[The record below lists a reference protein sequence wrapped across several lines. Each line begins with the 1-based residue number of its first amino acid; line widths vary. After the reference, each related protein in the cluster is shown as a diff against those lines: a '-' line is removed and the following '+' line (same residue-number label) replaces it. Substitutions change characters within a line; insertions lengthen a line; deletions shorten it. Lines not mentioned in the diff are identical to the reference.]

1 MKPPLKFALYSVLYT
16 SKDGIW
22 EYEIYQKL
30 KSHYN
35 PRALSKLRSILLE
48 LHNKSWTDE
57 VDAEVY
63 RETIFR
69 KYKLQERHREFVDYQ
84 LSPLN
89 IMEELGL
96 DQSFVEKG
104 KVKNESIAK

>member
-1 MKPPLKFALYSVLYT
+1 MKPPLKFALYSVLYA
-16 SKDGIW
+16 SEDGIW
-22 EYEIYQKL
+22 EYEIYQQL
-30 KSHYN
+30 KDHYN

-63 RETIFR
+63 GETIFR

-89 IMEELGL
+89 IVKELGL
-96 DQSFVEKG
+96 DVAKG
-104 KVKNESIAK
+104 EVKHEPIAK

>member
-1 MKPPLKFALYSVLYT
+1 MKPPLKFALYAVLYN
-16 SKDGIW
+16 SGDGIW

-30 KSHYN
+30 KNHYH

-63 RETIFR
+63 GETIFR
-69 KYKLQERHREFVDYQ
+69 KYKLQERHREFVEYQ

-89 IMEELGL
+89 IIEELGL
-96 DQSFVEKG
+96 DQSMVEKG
-104 KVKNESIAK
+104 KVRNESIAE